1 MATEPAIEAIR
12 RKMDQRTADSKA
24 RLAQQR
30 LIAETQFGLQEIQA
44 QRGTDIASSDVT
56 MAENMLKAKRE
67 REAEAQKAETQG
79 KPAPPPVPNVGT
91 LGEGQTDQS
100 QAGRPGGGLGLGP
113 EGLQSG
119 NLQTAVQP
127 AGQGGGAG
135 APPGGAPGGAPGGDP
150 NDPNFF
156 ATTREVPN
164 NFGQFGNIIASLF
177 DEFGGTSLSTR
188 PETTLP
194 SQYEMAVGRKRLEQ
208 VDQQLAI
215 GELDKKKINQA
226 MLLADKQDARA
237 QNQDTRE
244 EQRLGFD
251 RQRLGMEG
259 QRLDLAKAS
268 DARSSALFPG
278 ELVGQTLRNQS
289 LGLDMQL
296 ARNGDQRANRNLH
309 LNEQRFAADQR
320 QNALNNVKELSEYAL
335 RLSESGYSA
344 FSTARLLNSVA
355 AGDLQSALSGVAS
368 AAVDRKGPS
377 EWAMREATMR
387 ATNVNTDRAALELE
401 TSRITGK
408 LTKMQAESH
417 IADFENIDRML
428 RRFNLTSLQP
438 SQVRTTA
445 ELEQAIGN
453 NIFRGV
459 ESMTSPAAIRGQ
471 MDTLVPEYLART
483 GNYLVWV
490 DDPGSG
496 KGLIDRVLGNKG
508 PQVMVA
514 VPHQDVDKIFATLDG
529 RRGNAADVEEA
540 IKEAKSRLGINVNRL
555 ENGDLQI
562 PGGEAFYGSANSS
575 AYNIMD
581 LRKKFQGSLES
592 AVGTEINASLTSGE
606 PVNQSL
612 ELKKFSDTTLGRVF
626 TPSSMLET
634 LVRPSPGLRNTPDKG
649 IQNILDLEKK

>member
-56 MAENMLKAKRE
+56 MAENMLRAKRE

-79 KPAPPPVPNVGT
+79 KPAPPPVPAVGD
-91 LGEGQTDQS
+91 LGAGQTDQS
-100 QAGRPGGGLGLGP
+100 QAGRPGGIGMGPDGLRPDLM
-113 EGLQSG
+113 
-119 NLQTAVQP
+119 NAAAQT
-127 AGQGGGAG
+127 AGQGQTGA
-135 APPGGAPGGAPGGDP
+135 APAPGGPPSPGGDP

-164 NFGQFGNIIASLF
+164 NFGKFGNIIASLF